1 MSGAVKSKTAARK
14 RGDLGSLI
22 RSEFSLI
29 IGVITAAIFL
39 WFGSRLVENL
49 EHPGAMGVVFV
60 WLFVA
65 VLWSAISVV
74 RLADCLAIKCG
85 EPYGTLILTLSA
97 ITIEVMMI
105 SAAMLHGKNNPTLAR
120 DMMFAVIMIALN
132 GLIGLSL
139 LLGGLRHH
147 EQHYNLQGASAY
159 LNTIM
164 VLAVLGLVVPN
175 FTTSMSGPRFSTEQ
189 EVFLATTSIG
199 LYAIF
204 LLIQT
209 TRHSQ
214 YFMES
219 KGAGHASEHRAGPMH
234 STIYHAVM
242 LILYLLVV
250 VVLAEKFAI
259 PLDNSIE
266 RFGMPQALGG
276 AIVAGLVLAPEALS
290 GINAARQNQLQRSVN
305 ILHGSVL
312 ASIGL
317 TIPAVLTIGMISKR
331 SVTLGI
337 EGGNL
342 PLLLLTLA
350 VSVVTFT
357 SGKTN
362 VLQGCIH
369 LLLFAVFLL
378 LIFCPRFCKLN
389 EGQRGFCFVRQRAG
403 DRMVL
408 TTYGRSSGFCV
419 DPVEKKPLNHF
430 YPGSSILSFGTAGC
444 NLACKFCQNWDIS
457 KSREMDRLQDQASP
471 ERIADAALKLGCK
484 SVAFTYN
491 DPVIFAEYAMDIA
504 DACHAKG
511 VKAVAV
517 TAGYIHAEPRRE
529 FYAKMDAANVDLKGF
544 TDDFY
549 YKICGGRLQPVLDTL
564 VYLVKET
571 GVWTEITTLLIP
583 GKNDSDAELEAECKW
598 VMQHLGADVPLHFT
612 AFHPDWK
619 MTDVPPTP
627 PATLTRAREIA
638 LRHGLRYVYTG
649 NVHDET
655 GGSTYCPAC
664 GNAVVVRDWYDI
676 RGYHLADD
684 GACRSCGTRIGGR
697 FQKFGR
703 PFGPRRIP
711 VRLESRV

>member
-1 MSGAVKSKTAARK
+1 MSKAGKSKTDARK
-14 RGDLGSLI
+14 RDGLGSLV

-29 IGVITAAIFL
+29 IGVVTAAIFL
-39 WFGSRLVENL
+39 WFGSRLVENI
-49 EHPGAMGVVFV
+49 EHPGAMGVVFL

-74 RLADCLAIKCG
+74 RHADCLAVKCG

-139 LLGGLRHH
+139 VLGGLRHR
-147 EQHYNLQGASAY
+147 EQHYNLQGVNSY

-164 VLAVLGLVVPN
+164 ALGVLGMVLPN
-175 FTTSMSGPRFSTEQ
+175 FTTSMSGPRLSTMQ

-209 TRHSQ
+209 TRHSE

-219 KGAGHASEHRAGPMH
+219 KGATHASEHHAGPMH
-234 STIYHAVM
+234 STVYHAVM

-266 RFGMPQALGG
+266 RFGMPQAFGG

-290 GINAARQNQLQRSVN
+290 GINAARKNQLQRSVN

-317 TIPAVLTIGMISKR
+317 TIPAVLTIGIISKR
-331 SVTLGI
+331 TVILGI

-378 LIFCPRFCKLN
+378 LIFCP
-389 EGQRGFCFVRQRAG
+389 
-403 DRMVL
+403 
-408 TTYGRSSGFCV
+408 
-419 DPVEKKPLNHF
+419 
-430 YPGSSILSFGTAGC
+430 
-444 NLACKFCQNWDIS
+444 
-457 KSREMDRLQDQASP
+457 
-471 ERIADAALKLGCK
+471 
-484 SVAFTYN
+484 
-491 DPVIFAEYAMDIA
+491 
-504 DACHAKG
+504 
-511 VKAVAV
+511 
-517 TAGYIHAEPRRE
+517 
-529 FYAKMDAANVDLKGF
+529 
-544 TDDFY
+544 
-549 YKICGGRLQPVLDTL
+549 
-564 VYLVKET
+564 
-571 GVWTEITTLLIP
+571 
-583 GKNDSDAELEAECKW
+583 
-598 VMQHLGADVPLHFT
+598 
-612 AFHPDWK
+612 
-619 MTDVPPTP
+619 
-627 PATLTRAREIA
+627 
-638 LRHGLRYVYTG
+638 
-649 NVHDET
+649 
-655 GGSTYCPAC
+655 
-664 GNAVVVRDWYDI
+664 
-676 RGYHLADD
+676 
-684 GACRSCGTRIGGR
+684 
-697 FQKFGR
+697 
-703 PFGPRRIP
+703 
-711 VRLESRV
+711 